1 MTISNTALIK
11 PSYDERQLLTA
22 VTRAPLVLVQLW
34 LDGTATFAAQ
44 DGPQQLGIDVSGVL
58 TEHYKNTFGAC
69 ERIVDG
75 LDKAFAG
82 QIVYDLVVLNGR
94 TWDIR
99 LFPTYSRGR
108 IAGVIALLTDA
119 SARLSSFRSLR
130 TLDVLSSI
138 RGFLAHTESIDSYLA
153 HVVEMICHAYPVA
166 FIQTAEGSGPGRR
179 FTAPSPGPLGD
190 AQVVHNGDSRQS
202 GDIATIVL
210 LSGREK
216 YVRNIAS
223 AKECAA
229 YHDEAARNGWV
240 GVAALPLFHLGSTV
254 AVLLVFTTEETGFDQ
269 EELTLL
275 QLISGEVSDG
285 ITIIEERL
293 KYRRLAFDRDVTER
307 KLAKLVESVFDIV
320 ITTDG
325 DRRIVDVNAA
335 GLEPTGARDAKNLIG
350 SPLETLVVP
359 AHRDRLIS
367 AFDLSAH
374 GTDCAQLVELQ
385 LLGLRGTESPV
396 EGTIVA
402 VGLGGDSERICV
414 FRDIRMRKAHERAA
428 AEAYENLSYAQ
439 QISGVGS
446 IDYEVSTEV
455 ANWSDSACK
464 LVLNSNQV
472 GMGSFRQ
479 TFRDAVVDE
488 DGERFDTLF
497 SAAIEKG
504 QKVDVELR
512 LRSGEGRPRSV
523 QLFAIPFH
531 GDSPIDCTR
540 VKRVAFVLQD
550 VTAFRDVQRVAGVW
564 EFAWDV
570 INDRITWS
578 PSIQVVVGFTSPY
591 QCLTFE
597 QLMGSINPR
606 DTPYFRAAAEHTRN
620 TGQPGEAEY
629 EQRFSN
635 GVVLSLVSRWEAVR
649 DDRGVVVK
657 VHGITQNVTSLRGVQ
672 KRIVSARRFHAHLQY
687 PDDMVL
693 ADRIRYFCA
702 MEQGGS
708 LLAVKLGWYRALRLA
723 IDDFGRFYSLVS
735 DAVRSANRSAD
746 RPDLVAYVGDGT
758 FVWLYAGEHSSEEA
772 ARRAEAIASAVLSSM
787 EGVLHAFSGG
797 IESRCAR
804 VDSAVD
810 AHNQIEALIGQFAE

>member
-1 MTISNTALIK
+1 MRGSNTALIR
-11 PSYDERQLLTA
+11 PSYDERQLLSA
-22 VTRAPLVLVQLW
+22 VTRAPLVLVQFW

-44 DGPQQLGIDVSGVL
+44 DGPQQLGIDIGGVL
-58 TEHYKNTFGAC
+58 SEHYKKIFGKC

-82 QIVYDLVVLNGR
+82 QMVYDFVMLDGR

-108 IAGVIALLTDA
+108 VAGVIALLTDA

-138 RGFLAHTESIDSYLA
+138 RGFLAHTESIDFYLA
-153 HVVEMICHAYPVA
+153 HVVEMICHAYPA
-166 FIQTAEGSGPGRR
+166 ACIQTAAGNAPSRR
-179 FTAPSPGPLGD
+179 FTAPNPGPLSE
-190 AQVVHNGDSRQS
+190 AQVFHNDDRRER
-202 GDIATIVL
+202 GDIETMVL

-216 YVRNIAS
+216 YVRDIGR

-229 YHDEAARNGWV
+229 YQDVAARNGWC
-240 GVAALPLFHLGSTV
+240 GVVALPLVHLGATV
-254 AVLLVFTTEETGFDQ
+254 AVLLVFTTDETGFDQ

-275 QLISGEVSDG
+275 QLISSEVSDG
-285 ITIIEERL
+285 ITIIEDRL
-293 KYRRLAFDRDVTER
+293 KYQRLAFDREVTER

-335 GLEPTGARDAKNLIG
+335 GLEPTGARDAKSLIG
-350 SPLETLVVP
+350 SPLEMLVVP
-359 AHRDRLIS
+359 AHRDRLIAAFESS
-367 AFDLSAH
+367 AR
-374 GTDCAQLVELQ
+374 GTDSSHLLELQ
-385 LLGLRGTESPV
+385 LLGLRGTKSPV

-402 VGLGGDSERICV
+402 IGLGRESERICV

-446 IDYEVSTEV
+446 IDYDVSTEV

-464 LVLNSNQV
+464 LVLNSNNP

-479 TFRDAVVDE
+479 TFRDAVVEE
-488 DGERFDTLF
+488 DGEYFDVLF
-497 SAAIEKG
+497 NAAIEKG
-504 QKVDVELR
+504 QKIDVELR
-512 LRSGEGRPRSV
+512 LRSSDGKPRSV
-523 QLFAIPFH
+523 RVFAIPFH
-531 GDSPIDCTR
+531 GNSPADFTR

-564 EFAWDV
+564 EFEWDV

-578 PSIQVVVGFTSPY
+578 PSIEVVVGFRSPY
-591 QCLTFE
+591 KVLTFD

-606 DTPYFRAAAEHTRN
+606 DVPYFRGAAEHTRN

-635 GVVLSLVSRWEAVR
+635 GAVLNLVSRWEAVR
-649 DDRGVVVK
+649 DERGVVAK
-657 VHGITQNVTSLRGVQ
+657 VHGITQNVTSLRGIE
-672 KRIVSARRFHAHLQY
+672 KRIASARRFHAHLQY

-693 ADRIRYFCA
+693 ADRIRYLCT
-702 MEQGGS
+702 MEQGGA
-708 LLAVKLGWYRALRLA
+708 LLAVKLEWYRALRVA
-723 IDDFGRFYSLVS
+723 MDDAGRFYGAVS
-735 DAVRSANRSAD
+735 DAVRSANRSAGG
-746 RPDLVAYVGDGT
+746 PDLVAYVGNGV
-758 FVWLYAGEHSSEEA
+758 FVWLYTGEHSPEELGG
-772 ARRAEAIASAVLSSM
+772 RAETIAGAILNSM
-787 EGVLHAFSGG
+787 KSVLHAFSDG
-797 IESRCAR
+797 IESRHAP
-804 VDSAVD
+804 VDLAID
-810 AHNQIEALIGQFAE
+810 AHNQIETLVGRFAD